1 MNVERVI
8 FIEIHVAII
17 TGLFTLFG
25 VIITGI
31 FSLLLFWLTE
41 RQKRKKESM
50 ELYKDLIKIL
60 NKILFATFV
69 PDFDGYCNGI
79 EQIDNMFVDL
89 SVFASEKIWNAV
101 IEFMDEA
108 RKVTSLPAQT
118 SQMNKTQRMRA
129 SRKKLN
135 EILRLIRCEVGAGK
149 MK

>member
-1 MNVERVI
+1 M
-8 FIEIHVAII
+8 
-17 TGLFTLFG
+17 
-25 VIITGI
+25 
-31 FSLLLFWLTE
+31 
-41 RQKRKKESM
+41 ES
-50 ELYKDLIKIL
+50 YKDLIKIL